1 MEHDRGRLRD
11 GGVCGG
17 GPRGEDLRP
26 RAAPRRARH
35 EAAGR
40 VRRGLAG
47 KYHEIII
54 SIMLQME
61 MAFLVSIHIL
71 CRTFQTNVPFSNESW
86 VNKRNITFFA
96 SKPFLWQLCNIILKV
111 SFYIPPDRDLWY
123 CFTSF
128 CIYEKSLW
136 WIQMHK
142 YIVIITLTCYA
153 FACKCILFIVLIH

>member
-1 MEHDRGRLRD
+1 MTRDTWQGTTAWRRSMWRRTAWGGSTAARCSTPCATQGSGPPAPGTRGILST
-11 GGVCGG
+11 
-17 GPRGEDLRP
+17 
-26 RAAPRRARH
+26 
-35 EAAGR
+35 
-40 VRRGLAG
+40 G

-123 CFTSF
+123 CFTKF
-128 CIYEKSLW
+128 LYLRKKSV
-136 WIQMHK
+136 MNSN
-142 YIVIITLTCYA
+142 A
-153 FACKCILFIVLIH
+153 

>member
-26 RAAPRRARH
+26 RAAQRRAGH

-40 VRRGLAG
+40 LRRGLAG

-54 SIMLQME
+54 SMMLQME

-71 CRTFQTNVPFSNESW
+71 CRTFQT
-86 VNKRNITFFA
+86 KRSIFQRTLSQQEKYHIFRKQTIFMTTLQYHFK
-96 SKPFLWQLCNIILKV
+96 SFILH
-111 SFYIPPDRDLWY
+111 SAG
-123 CFTSF
+123 S
-128 CIYEKSLW
+128 
-136 WIQMHK
+136 
-142 YIVIITLTCYA
+142 
-153 FACKCILFIVLIH
+153 

>member
-26 RAAPRRARH
+26 RAAQRRARH
-35 EAAGR
+35 KAAGC
-40 VRRGLAG
+40 VCRGLAG

-71 CRTFQTNVPFSNESW
+71 CRTFQT
-86 VNKRNITFFA
+86 KRSIFQRTL
-96 SKPFLWQLCNIILKV
+96 SQQ
-111 SFYIPPDRDLWY
+111 
-123 CFTSF
+123 
-128 CIYEKSLW
+128 EKYH
-136 WIQMHK
+136 IFRKQTIFM
-142 YIVIITLTCYA
+142 ITLQYH
-153 FACKCILFIVLIH
+153 FKSFILHAAGS